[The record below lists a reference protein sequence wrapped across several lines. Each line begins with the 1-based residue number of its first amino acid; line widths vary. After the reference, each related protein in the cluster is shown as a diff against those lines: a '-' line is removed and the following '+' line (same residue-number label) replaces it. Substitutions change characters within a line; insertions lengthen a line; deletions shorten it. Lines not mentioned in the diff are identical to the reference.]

1 MIGSPTH
8 RRAEVL
14 PIALLLI
21 FVAAFYLATLR
32 QGHHWGDDFALYIHH
47 ARNLSEG
54 LPYLATGNIQNPQ
67 VPHLGPLFYPPG
79 YPLLLSPVYKLF
91 GLNLTALKTETVLT
105 FVCSL
110 LFVFLL
116 FRDRLPYWWNITLLA
131 CFALNPFVWSVRDDI
146 TSDLAFMLFAY
157 GAFYLIHL
165 LYSNLPGKIA
175 GAPVAPVYALPV
187 SVLIYLA
194 YAVRPMGFLIALAL
208 VLYDLGRNRKITL
221 FPVLTAAA
229 VAGLAAAQELLL
241 AHDTRFGLFRF
252 DYKWLAFN
260 TFQYV
265 KDYRVFWLNGA
276 SSLVSYALFLVIL
289 LVTLAG
295 IWFAFREGPRV
306 YDIFAILYMGLVIA
320 YSTDVNRYL
329 IPLAPVL
336 ILYAFLG
343 LRQILQFKPVSPV
356 RIAVAGLAALIVFS
370 YGSVYAKADLGPIRE
385 GMADPDFA
393 NVCQYIEAT
402 TRPSDRFL
410 FRKPRLLSL
419 MTDRPAAVYPPTSNP
434 ADLLTFAHSIGA
446 AYLIL
451 ANIPHE
457 DFAEDSLYLQGLT
470 TTYRDRVRSVYQNAH
485 YQLFQ
490 IQDQPNTPPKIGRKD
505 DSLPPA

>member
-1 MIGSPTH
+1 MIEPPTH
-8 RRAEVL
+8 RRAQVL

-32 QGHHWGDDFALYIHH
+32 QGHYWGDDFALYIHH

-54 LPYLATGNIQNPQ
+54 LPYMATGNIPNPQ

-91 GLNLTALKTETVLT
+91 GLNLTALKTATVLS

-116 FRDRLPYWWNITLLA
+116 FRDRLPYWWNIALVA
-131 CFALNPFVWSVRDDI
+131 CFGLNPFVWGARDEI
-146 TSDLAFMLFAY
+146 TSDLAFMLFTY
-157 GAFYLIHL
+157 GAFYVIHL
-165 LYSNLPGKIA
+165 LYSNVPRKFA
-175 GAPVAPVYALPV
+175 GTPVAPVYALPV
-187 SVLIYLA
+187 SVLIYMA
-194 YAVRPMGFLIALAL
+194 YAVRPMGLLIAPAL

-221 FPVLTAAA
+221 FPLLTAAA
-229 VAGLAAAQELLL
+229 VAGLAAAQGLLL
-241 AHDTRFGLFRF
+241 ARDTRFGLFRF
-252 DYKWLAFN
+252 GYKWLAFN

-306 YDIFAILYMGLVIA
+306 YDIFAILYMGLVIS

-329 IPLAPVL
+329 IPLAPVF
-336 ILYAFLG
+336 ILYALLG
-343 LRQILQFKPVSPV
+343 LRHILQFKPVNAT
-356 RIAVAGLAALIVFS
+356 RIAFACLAALIVFS
-370 YGSVYAKADLGPIRE
+370 YGSLYAKADLSPIRE
-385 GMADPDFA
+385 GISDPDFA
-393 NVCQYIEAT
+393 SVCQYIQAN
-402 TRPSDRFL
+402 TRPSSRFI
-410 FRKPRLLSL
+410 FRKPRLLAL
-419 MTDRPAAVYPPTSNP
+419 MTDRQAAVYPLTANP

-446 AYLIL
+446 DYLIL
-451 ANIPHE
+451 ANVPYE
-457 DFAEDSLYLQGLT
+457 DFVEDPLYLQGFT
-470 TTYRDRVRSVYQNAH
+470 TTYRGRVKSLFQNAH

-490 IQDQPNTPPKIGRKD
+490 IQDQPNTP
-505 DSLPPA
+505 LH